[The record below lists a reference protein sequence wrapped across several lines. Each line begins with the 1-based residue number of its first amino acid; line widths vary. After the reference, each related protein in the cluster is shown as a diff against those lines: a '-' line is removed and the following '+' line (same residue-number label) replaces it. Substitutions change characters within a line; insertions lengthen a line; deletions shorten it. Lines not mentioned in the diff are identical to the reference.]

1 MTYAGR
7 QPARLLTQC
16 LVTGT
21 GTQLRAVLLY
31 GSHLLGA
38 APDRYSAHD
47 LVVVVEDYLG
57 TYRELR
63 RRGFTHRPPRLMA
76 SLAWLLPPSVIAFSP
91 EGAEGPIAKCLIISA
106 RDFERELSARSRDH
120 FMIAR
125 MIQEVGVLYVRD
137 AAAER
142 WLDEALEAARRTVL
156 DWAAPYVATPFG
168 AESLTREMIAIC
180 YRHEIRPESGSR
192 ASSVYEAQRAY
203 LVETYEKL
211 LADACIEG
219 TVVREGHGYRSA
231 RQPGPMARLKRSA
244 YFTYSTFRVTA
255 RWIKHMLTFENW
267 LPYLVRKVE
276 RRTGMTV
283 ELTPLEA
290 RLPLIFLWPRLF
302 LVLRNRPAEEAAE
315 AEGAGE
321 AEETEE
327 AEGAEETEEAGE
339 MEEAEETEEA
349 ADERTAPPTSDGDG

>member
-1 MTYAGR
+1 MTHVGR
-7 QPARLLTQC
+7 QPAQLLTQR
-16 LVTGT
+16 LMAGT

-31 GSHLLGA
+31 GSRLFGA

-63 RRGFTHRPPRLMA
+63 RHGFTHRPPRLMA
-76 SLAWLLPPSVIAFSP
+76 SLAWLLPPNVIAFSP
-91 EGAEGPIAKCLIISA
+91 EGATGPIAKCLIISA

-120 FMIAR
+120 FMISR
-125 MIQEVGVLYVRD
+125 MLQEVGVLYVRD
-137 AAAER
+137 AAGQR

-156 DWAAPYVATPFG
+156 DWAAPYVATPFD

-180 YRHEIRPESGSR
+180 YRNEIRPESDSR

-203 LVETYEKL
+203 LIKTYDKL

-219 TVVREGHGYRSA
+219 TVVREGHGYRCA
-231 RQPGPMARLKRSA
+231 RRPGPTARLKRSA
-244 YFTYSTFRVTA
+244 YFTYSKFRVTV

-276 RRTGMTV
+276 RRTGMRI
-283 ELTPLEA
+283 ELTPLET
-290 RLPLIFLWPRLF
+290 RMPLVFLWPRLF
-302 LVLRNRPAEEAAE
+302 RVLRNRPAEEAAPGR
-315 AEGAGE
+315 AV
-321 AEETEE
+321 
-327 AEGAEETEEAGE
+327 
-339 MEEAEETEEA
+339 
-349 ADERTAPPTSDGDG
+349 PPGPESDT